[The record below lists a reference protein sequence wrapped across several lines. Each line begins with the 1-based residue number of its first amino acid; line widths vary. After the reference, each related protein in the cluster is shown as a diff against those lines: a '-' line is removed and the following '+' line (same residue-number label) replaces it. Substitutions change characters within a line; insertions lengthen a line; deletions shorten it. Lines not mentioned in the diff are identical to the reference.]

1 MILAATDCTL
11 LLVDFQQRLMPAI
24 ADGDAVVNNATR
36 LAEAARLLDIPM
48 LATEQNPE
56 GLGPTVAA
64 LAGYPRRIMRKT
76 HFDGTRETPFADL
89 LPAERSTVV
98 VAGCET
104 HVCVLQTVLGLLSR
118 GARVALVR
126 DAVGSRRVENRDAA
140 LDRVRAHGGE
150 LVTTEMA
157 LFEWLGASDH
167 PRFRDV
173 LQLVK

>member
-64 LAGYPRRIMRKT
+64 LVGYPCRIMRKT

-89 LPAERSTVV
+89 LLLPSERSTVV

-118 GARVALVR
+118 GARV
-126 DAVGSRRVENRDAA
+126 
-140 LDRVRAHGGE
+140 
-150 LVTTEMA
+150 
-157 LFEWLGASDH
+157 
-167 PRFRDV
+167 
-173 LQLVK
+173 

>member
-1 MILAATDCTL
+1 
-11 LLVDFQQRLMPAI
+11 
-24 ADGDAVVNNATR
+24 
-36 LAEAARLLDIPM
+36 
-48 LATEQNPE
+48 
-56 GLGPTVAA
+56 
-64 LAGYPRRIMRKT
+64 
-76 HFDGTRETPFADL
+76 
-89 LPAERSTVV
+89 
-98 VAGCET
+98 
-104 HVCVLQTVLGLLSR
+104 VLGLLSR

>member
-56 GLGPTVAA
+56 GLGTTVAA
-64 LAGYPRRIMRKT
+64 LAGYPHRIMRKA